1 MKAWKKTTAT
11 SVLVGTLILA
21 GCGDA
26 DGDESNGDNGGT
38 EDAAESGGSVEIGYN
53 NWAENIAVTNMWA
66 ILLEEEGYD
75 VEMSNMEKAPLFA
88 GVASGDIDIGMEVW
102 LPTTDQ
108 HHVDEYGDDF
118 DVQGEWYEGTVLGLA
133 VPEYMED
140 VNSIEDL
147 NDYAEEFDETI
158 MGIEPGSSLVE
169 TTEEVQEAYDL
180 DLELQTSSEQAMI
193 SELDSA
199 YSSEEPIV
207 VTMWSPHW
215 VLSEYDIKYLEDPE
229 NVYGDGDDIV
239 YISRDGFEE
248 EYEEVVQYLNNM
260 HFDDETLGALMAEIN
275 ETDDAQEG
283 AQAWIDD
290 NRELVDEWL
299 EIE

>member
-1 MKAWKKTTAT
+1 MRAWKRTTAT
-11 SVLVGTLILA
+11 SVLAGTLILA

-26 DGDESNGDNGGT
+26 DGDDSNG
-38 EDAAESGGSVEIGYN
+38 EDDGNAESGGSVEIGYN

-88 GVASGDIDIGMEVW
+88 GVASGDVDIGMEVW

-108 HHVDEYGDDF
+108 HHIDEYGDDF
-118 DVQGEWYEGTVLGLA
+118 DIQDEWYEGTVLGLA

-140 VNSIEDL
+140 LNSLEDL
-147 NDYAEEFDETI
+147 NDYAEELDETI

-169 TTEEVQEAYDL
+169 TTEEVQEVYDL
-180 DLELQTSSEQAMI
+180 DLDLQTSSEQAMI

-215 VLSEYDIKYLEDPE
+215 VLAEYDIKYLEDPE

-260 HFDDETLGALMAEIN
+260 FFDDETLGALMAEIN
-275 ETDDAQEG
+275 EADDAQEG

-299 EIE
+299 EID